1 MSIFLSL
8 LLLFFT
14 APVSPSFSPDR
25 YTKSLPSY
33 HKPREYLEL
42 GLPRPLPSDFLVP
55 SCSKQILRHS
65 FTNSINAPPFS
76 THYSAPSN
84 CLSPS
89 SDCLD
94 FGLFQS
100 LADMTRFGLNR
111 WFQPIRHKSPWF
123 STSRRESLKKKKE
136 TRGRRGRAPT
146 CRQRCPCASLRHAM
160 SDAGAA
166 PQTASPCFL
175 LKLLDRQRLIFFKI
189 IIVIIKRQQSWFG
202 LIKSS

>member
-14 APVSPSFSPDR
+14 APVSPSSSPDS

-42 GLPRPLPSDFLVP
+42 GLPCPLPSDFLVP

-94 FGLFQS
+94 FGLFQPFRS
-100 LADMTRFGLNR
+100 VSVAGRYDPFRPKSVISADSAQITLI
-111 WFQPIRHKSPWF
+111 QHKS
-123 STSRRESLKKKKE
+123 TRVVEKKKKHVADAAG
-136 TRGRRGRAPT
+136 RGTDVRAAVSLHVAASCRVRHGCGPSNGESVLPT
-146 CRQRCPCASLRHAM
+146 K
-160 SDAGAA
+160 A
-166 PQTASPCFL
+166 PRPAKTN
-175 LKLLDRQRLIFFKI
+175 IF
-189 IIVIIKRQQSWFG
+189 
-202 LIKSS
+202 

>member
-14 APVSPSFSPDR
+14 ALVSPSSSPDR

-65 FTNSINAPPFS
+65 FANTINAPPFS

-94 FGLFQS
+94 FGLCFDHFGPFRS
-100 LADMTRFGLNR
+100 PADMTRFGLNWQFR
-111 WFQPIRHKSPWF
+111 PIRPDS
-123 STSRRESLKKKKE
+123 
-136 TRGRRGRAPT
+136 A
-146 CRQRCPCASLRHAM
+146 QVDASH
-160 SDAGAA
+160 
-166 PQTASPCFL
+166 
-175 LKLLDRQRLIFFKI
+175 
-189 IIVIIKRQQSWFG
+189 
-202 LIKSS
+202 

>member
-14 APVSPSFSPDR
+14 APVSPSSSPDS

-42 GLPRPLPSDFLVP
+42 GLPCPLPSDFLVP

-94 FGLFQS
+94 FGLFQPFRS
-100 LADMTRFGLNR
+100 VSVAGRYDPFRPKSVISANSAQITLI
-111 WFQPIRHKSPWF
+111 QHKS
-123 STSRRESLKKKKE
+123 TRVVEKKKE
-136 TRGRRGRAPT
+136 TRGRRSWTRHRRAGSGVLARRCIVPCPT
-146 CRQRCPCASLRHAM
+146 RVRPLKRRVRASY
-160 SDAGAA
+160 
-166 PQTASPCFL
+166 
-175 LKLLDRQRLIFFKI
+175 
-189 IIVIIKRQQSWFG
+189 
-202 LIKSS
+202 